1 MRTESTSVLVLGGGI
16 VGLSAAVFLAWRGV
30 PTVLVE
36 KHPGSSLHPRAI
48 GYTSRTMELYRSV
61 GLADQIPEAPKGL
74 SIRRVRAESLAG
86 AWFEDQH
93 WTPVEQ
99 APVTIDY
106 SPTGGAGLAQDKLE
120 PLLRAHATT
129 LGADTRF
136 GTELRSVS
144 QDTDGVH
151 AILADGTEIHADYL
165 IAADGHR
172 SPIREQLG
180 IGRTGRG
187 HVSTGRSVIF
197 RAPLQDYLDKGV
209 SQFAIEQ
216 PDFSAFLT
224 TYADGRWVLFYDDEL
239 SDTSQPALE
248 ALIRKAI
255 GRDDLDIEIV
265 ITGRWV
271 TDALVADAYQDGRIL
286 LAGDAAH
293 ALPPNRGAYSANT
306 GIEDAHNLAWKLAA
320 VVNGESDPAL
330 LDSYGAERRPIAL
343 LCHDQIFARLDNDT
357 DAIIDD
363 QAMAH
368 GYRYRSAVLAEEDAD
383 LPPAQR
389 PEAWAG
395 RPGTRVRHLWLTRS
409 GARLSTLDITQR
421 GWVLLGEA
429 GLWRD
434 AVRRA
439 PIPVEYQQIGV
450 DYQTGID
457 EFRAAFGIT
466 ETGATLIRPDGYIAW
481 RCEKAPEDPATALAG
496 ALTIAASRPST

>member
-1 MRTESTSVLVLGGGI
+1 
-16 VGLSAAVFLAWRGV
+16 
-30 PTVLVE
+30 
-36 KHPGSSLHPRAI
+36 
-48 GYTSRTMELYRSV
+48 
-61 GLADQIPEAPKGL
+61 
-74 SIRRVRAESLAG
+74 VRAESLAG
-86 AWFEDQH
+86 EWFEEQH
-93 WTPVEQ
+93 WTPVKQ
-99 APVTIDY
+99 DPVTIEY
-106 SPTGGAGLAQDKLE
+106 SPTRGAGLAQDRLE
-120 PLLRAHATT
+120 PLLRAHAVT
-129 LGADTRF
+129 LGADIRF
-136 GTELRSVS
+136 GTQLRSVE
-144 QDTDGVH
+144 QDADGIR
-151 AILADGTEIHADYL
+151 AILADGTEIRADYL

-187 HVSTGRSVIF
+187 HVNTGRSVIF
-197 RAPLQDYLDKGV
+197 RAPLDEYLAKGIA
-209 SQFAIEQ
+209 QFAIEQ

-224 TYADGRWVLFYDDEL
+224 TYADGRWVLFYADEL
-239 SDTSQPALE
+239 TDTSTPALE

-255 GRDDLDIEIV
+255 GRDDVDIEIV

-271 TDALVADAYQDGRIL
+271 TDALVADAYQDGRIF

-320 VVNGESDPAL
+320 VLNGESTPAL
-330 LDSYGAERRPIAL
+330 LESYDAERRPIAL
-343 LCHDQIFARLDNDT
+343 LCHDQIFARQDNDT

-368 GYRYRSAVLAEEDAD
+368 GYRYRSAVLPEDESD

-389 PEAWAG
+389 PEVWAG

-409 GARLSTLDITQR
+409 GVQVSTLDITQR

-434 AVRRA
+434 AARRA
-439 PIPVEYQQIGV
+439 QLPVDYQQIGV
-450 DYQTGID
+450 DYHLDAEG
-457 EFRAAFGIT
+457 FRGAFGIT

-481 RCEKAPEDPATALAG
+481 RCEKAPEDPAAALAG
-496 ALTIAASRPST
+496 ALALAASRPST